1 MDYKYIERLMER
13 YFKAETSLEEE
24 SILRT
29 FFCQENI
36 PAEMQQWRALF
47 TADAN
52 EQLGDDF
59 DARILAMIENEQTAS
74 KETKVVKAQEVKL
87 TQRMMPLFKAAAVI
101 AIIITLGGALQA
113 PWDKCTER
121 ACQRL
126 YQLPDR
132 HCRCGQSHTSREHH
146 RQGCGQHT
154 SADSQ
159 PIERLTNFSML
170 SLYFNHV

>member
-1 MDYKYIERLMER
+1 MDYKYIEQLMER
-13 YFKAETSLEEE
+13 YFNAETSLEEE

-47 TADAN
+47 TADVN

-101 AIIITLGGALQA
+101 AIILTLGGALQA
-113 PWDKCTER
+113 PWDKSWNAPASDYTSFQIDTVDVGSPIQAENIIDK
-121 ACQRL
+121 AVDSTQVL
-126 YQLPDR
+126 IPS
-132 HCRCGQSHTSREHH
+132 QSK
-146 RQGCGQHT
+146 
-154 SADSQ
+154 D
-159 PIERLTNFSML
+159 
-170 SLYFNHV
+170 